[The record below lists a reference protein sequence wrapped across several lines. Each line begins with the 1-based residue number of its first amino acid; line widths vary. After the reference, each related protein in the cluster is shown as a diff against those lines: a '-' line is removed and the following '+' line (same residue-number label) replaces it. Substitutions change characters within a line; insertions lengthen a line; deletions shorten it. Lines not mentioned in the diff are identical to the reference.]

1 MKPHGTT
8 ILLVK
13 RANQYAVASDG
24 RIVYGEE
31 ILSDDNTKIRKIF
44 KKSVIIGAAGEV
56 SDADMLMEQIEAA
69 ILEEKDMIQ
78 GLRAV
83 RDACVSTKKK
93 NSDCQILVC
102 DRENS
107 FIVWGNGSYT
117 EVTEDVVAIGSGAK
131 YAKPVATVLL
141 MYTNLSAEKIAQISI
156 EAANNISVFSGG
168 KMTSLTLKK

>member
-56 SDADMLMEQIEAA
+56 SDADILMEQIEDA
-69 ILEEKDMIQ
+69 ILAEKDMVT
-78 GLRAV
+78 GLRVV
-83 RDACVSTKKK
+83 RDLCVASRKK

-102 DRENS
+102 NRENS

-131 YAKPVATVLL
+131 YAKPV
-141 MYTNLSAEKIAQISI
+141 KIAQISI

-168 KMTSLTLKK
+168 KLTVLTLKK